1 MKDQQK
7 DYTKGGVLLFLFFF
21 LGGGDGADFIA
32 LRMHD
37 AYRHVF
43 NNYIYIYIYMY
54 IVWGRCSSNLRCF
67 HDAKRFESRAC
78 DFFG

>member
-7 DYTKGGVLLFLFFF
+7 DYTKGGVLLFLFF
-21 LGGGDGADFIA
+21 GGDGADFIA

-43 NNYIYIYIYMY
+43 NNYIYIHICVYRVGKMFKQLD
-54 IVWGRCSSNLRCF
+54 VF
-67 HDAKRFESRAC
+67 P
-78 DFFG
+78 